1 MSEKTLKNKTY
12 YKKSTTKNQ
21 FEEQKFQYAVCSIN
35 NVEARK
41 QFKLAHKKIVKSM
54 LWIVFDQQV
63 DNLPPKKLFFYTN

>member
-1 MSEKTLKNKTY
+1 
-12 YKKSTTKNQ
+12 
-21 FEEQKFQYAVCSIN
+21 VCSIN

-41 QFKLAHKKIVKSM
+41 QFKLALKKIVKSM